1 MIEIQKLKEFIEGQ
15 LADTDN
21 YLVDLRV
28 SPTNEILVEIDNDEG
43 VDIDECIAL
52 TRAIE
57 GAFDR
62 DEEDYELEV
71 GSAGLTSPFKV
82 ERQYRKNLGNDVVVL
97 TNDGKKLHG
106 KLTDVTA
113 EGFTVEVEEKVKHAG
128 EKRPRIEGVPHTF
141 CYDEVKSVSYDLK
154 F

>member
-1 MIEIQKLKEFIEGQ
+1 MIDIQKLKEFIEDQ

-57 GAFDR
+57 EAFDR

-82 ERQYRKNLGNDVVVL
+82 ERQYRKNLGNDVVIL
-97 TNDGKKLHG
+97 TTDGRKLHG

-113 EGFTVEVEEKVKHAG
+113 EGFTVTVEEKVKREG
-128 EKRPRIEGVPHTF
+128 EKRPRIEGVPYTF
-141 CYDEVKSVSYDLK
+141 GYDDVKSVSYDLK

>member
-1 MIEIQKLKEFIEGQ
+1 MIDVQKLKEFIEGQ
-15 LADTDN
+15 LAETGN

-97 TNDGKKLHG
+97 TKDGKKLHG
-106 KLTDVTA
+106 KLTDVTS
-113 EGFTVEVEEKVKHAG
+113 EGFTVEVEEKVKHEG

-141 CYDEVKSVSYDLK
+141 GYDDVKGVSYDLK